1 MATTKKQFLNRIHKH
16 DIKVKVRDQTTTI
29 ISHADFE
36 KKLDMMTDKLPKLKT
51 DTFEILEALYR
62 AEEFEEVTRH
72 YGTDAEEHFG
82 FTVREYDDTIEWV
95 QINFEY
101 IPNIIFCAATRCRNE
116 TIDFDKMIV
125 YKDSSKN
132 FCVLNVEMLE
142 ELHNL
147 FVDVMGYCRDVLND
161 HHINDTR
168 FFYVYSNDDDLKT
181 WIVPARD
188 IEVLCEGLSK
198 QSSFEIEDD
207 GFTLSFET
215 IPLAF
220 LEKEEFI
227 KESDRCKLMHLS
239 EAIRRIMID
248 YFMSKDNDK

>member
-1 MATTKKQFLNRIHKH
+1 MATTKKQNIQQNLHRH
-16 DIKVKVRDQTTTI
+16 DIKIKIPYEGNTTI
-29 ISHADFE
+29 SHTDFK
-36 KKLDMMTDKLPKLKT
+36 KKLDMMTDKLPEFKT
-51 DTFEILEALYR
+51 NTFDVLEALYR
-62 AEEFEEVTRH
+62 AEEFEEFTRH

-82 FTVREYDDTIEWV
+82 YTEREFDDIDW
-95 QINFEY
+95 IRNNFEC
-101 IPNIIFCAATRCRNE
+101 IPNLIFCAATRCRNE
-116 TIDFDKMIV
+116 SFDFDKMIV
-125 YKDSSKN
+125 HHSKN
-132 FCVLNVEMLE
+132 ICVLNVEMFE

-147 FVDVMGYCRDVLND
+147 FVDVMGYCKDLLRD
-161 HHINDTR
+161 HHINDTH

-181 WIVPARD
+181 LIVPSRD

-198 QSSFEIEDD
+198 KSSFEIEDD

-220 LEKEEFI
+220 LEKEEFLE
-227 KESDRCKLMHLS
+227 KSDRCKLMHLS

>member
-16 DIKVKVRDQTTTI
+16 DIKINRGQTTII

-36 KKLDMMTDKLPKLKT
+36 KKLGMMTDKLPGFKRN
-51 DTFEILEALYR
+51 TFEILEALYR
-62 AEEFEEVTRH
+62 AEEFEEFTRH

-82 FTVREYDDTIEWV
+82 YTTREFDDIDW
-95 QINFEY
+95 IRNNFEC
-101 IPNIIFCAATRCRNE
+101 IPNLIFCTATRCRNE
-116 TIDFDKMIV
+116 KFDFDKMIAHQ
-125 YKDSSKN
+125 DSSKN
-132 FCVLNVEMLE
+132 ICVLNVEMLE

-147 FVDVMGYCRDVLND
+147 FVDVIGYCKDLLRD

-168 FFYVYSNDDDLKT
+168 FFYVYSNDDDLKSL
-181 WIVPARD
+181 IVPSRD
-188 IEVLCEGLSK
+188 IEILCEGLSK

-220 LEKEEFI
+220 LEKEEFL

-248 YFMSKDNDK
+248 YFIKHNNE